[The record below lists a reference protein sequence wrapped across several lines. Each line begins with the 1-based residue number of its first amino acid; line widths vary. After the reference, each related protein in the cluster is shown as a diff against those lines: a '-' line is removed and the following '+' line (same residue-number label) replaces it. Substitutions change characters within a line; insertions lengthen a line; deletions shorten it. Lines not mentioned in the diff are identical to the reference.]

1 MTRKS
6 KNLALSDC
14 KTTTILLDVRLQ
26 TVIPR
31 ASRWIDFGAE
41 MLTIPIEGEQ
51 DSESHSREEVES
63 KINSKSNVLLVWQT
77 LPKQILKHL
86 A

>member
-1 MTRKS
+1 
-6 KNLALSDC
+6 
-14 KTTTILLDVRLQ
+14 
-26 TVIPR
+26 
-31 ASRWIDFGAE
+31 

-63 KINSKSNVLLVWQT
+63 KINSNSNVLVVWQT
-77 LPKQILKHL
+77 ILRQILKHL

>member
-1 MTRKS
+1 
-6 KNLALSDC
+6 
-14 KTTTILLDVRLQ
+14 
-26 TVIPR
+26 
-31 ASRWIDFGAE
+31 